1 MPRISAE
8 SKVVLATGGTL
19 LIAILMLAGLAA
31 SDHRDIRAEFR
42 SEAAR
47 LDARMLALESRM
59 DARMLALESRMDAR
73 LLAMEERFE
82 ARFTRLEERSA
93 RVEERLD
100 RIIELLA
107 QDRASAAAAPD
118 EAPVSTPRGESA
130 PVMSSVTPVPGT
142 DFVILASEPVPSTGW
157 IGKSAD

>member
-19 LIAILMLAGLAA
+19 LLAILMLAALAVT
-31 SDHRDIRAEFR
+31 DHHDIRAELR

-59 DARMLALESRMDAR
+59 DARLQALEDRFDNRFGR
-73 LLAMEERFE
+73 L
-82 ARFTRLEERSA
+82 
-93 RVEERLD
+93 EERLD
-100 RIIELLA
+100 RVIEMLA
-107 QDRASAAAAPD
+107 RDQAAADSAPD
-118 EAPVSTPRGESA
+118 APPASGVPVEAA

-142 DFVILASEPVPSTGW
+142 DLVILASQPSP
-157 IGKSAD
+157 SAFWTAGSGN